1 MGKIIGIDL
10 GTTNSCVA
18 VLEGGQPKVIENS
31 EGARTTPS
39 IVAYMEDGE
48 ILVGAPAKR
57 QAVTNPRNTLYAVKR
72 LIGRKFQEKE
82 VQKDIDLMPY
92 QIVKA
97 DNGDA
102 WVAVRDKR
110 LAPPQI
116 SAEVLRKMKKTAEDY
131 LGEAVTEAVIT
142 VPAYFNDSQRQATK
156 DAGRI
161 AGLEVKRIINEP
173 TAAALAFG
181 LDKGGGKD
189 RKIAVYDLGGGT
201 FDVSIIEIADV
212 DGEKQFEVL
221 STNGDTFLGGEDFD
235 QRLIDYVIGEFKKD
249 QGVDLGK
256 DVLALQRLKESAEKA
271 KIELSSGQQT
281 EFNLPYITA
290 DASGPKHLNMK
301 ITRAKFESLVEELV
315 ERTIEPCRLALN
327 DAGLKASEIDD
338 VILVGGMTRM
348 PKVQE
353 RVKAFFGREPR
364 KDVNPDEAVAVGA
377 CVQGAVLS
385 GDRTDV
391 LLLDVTPLS
400 LGIETL
406 GGVMTAM
413 IKRNTTIPTKY
424 SQVFSTADDNQP
436 AVTIKVF
443 QGERE
448 IAAGNKLLGEFN
460 LEGIPPAARGLPQI
474 EVTFDIDANGILH
487 VSAKDKATGKE
498 NKITIKANS
507 GLSDDEVRKMVQD
520 AEANAAD
527 DHRRVEL
534 ANARNQADSLVH
546 SVRKSLADHGDKIDA
561 AEKTAIEDAIGAT
574 EEALKGDDKAVIDE
588 RVQALMSAS
597 QKLGEKIYA
606 QQQAEGAAA
615 GAASGA
621 AGAAAGA
628 AGSGA
633 SEARRP
639 SGDDDVVDADFREV
653 KREG

>member
-18 VLEGGQPKVIENS
+18 VMDGSSVKIIENA
-31 EGARTTPS
+31 EGTRTTPS
-39 IVAYMEDGE
+39 IVAYMQDGE

-57 QAVTNPRNTLYAVKR
+57 QAVTNPTNTLFAVKR
-72 LIGRKFQEKE
+72 LIGRKFDEKA

-92 QIVKA
+92 SIIKA

-102 WVAVRDKR
+102 WVEAQGKK
-110 LAPPQI
+110 LAPPQV
-116 SAEVLRKMKKTAEDY
+116 SADVLRKMKKTAEDY
-131 LGEAVTEAVIT
+131 LGEEVTEAVIT

-161 AGLEVKRIINEP
+161 AGLDVKRIINEP

-181 LDKGGGKD
+181 MDKTEKGD
-189 RKIAVYDLGGGT
+189 RKIVVYDLGGGT

-235 QRLIDYVIGEFKKD
+235 QRIIDYIIGEFKKES
-249 QGVDLGK
+249 GVDLSK

-271 KIELSSGQQT
+271 KIELSSAQQT
-281 EFNLPYITA
+281 EINLPYITA
-290 DASGPKHLNMK
+290 DASGPKHLNLK
-301 ITRAKFESLVEELV
+301 ITRAKLEALVEELI
-315 ERTIEPCRLALN
+315 ERTIEPCRVAIK
-327 DAGLKASEIDD
+327 DAGVKVSEIDD

-353 RVKAFFGREPR
+353 KVKEFFGRDPR
-364 KDVNPDEAVAVGA
+364 KDVNPDEAVAAGA
-377 CVQGAVLS
+377 AIQGSVLS

-406 GGVMTAM
+406 GGVMTKM
-413 IKRNTTIPTKY
+413 IQKNTTIPTRY

-448 IAAGNKLLGEFN
+448 IAAGNKALGEFN
-460 LEGIPPAARGLPQI
+460 LEGIPPATRGTPQI

-487 VSAKDKATGKE
+487 VSAKDKGTGKE

-507 GLSDDEVRKMVQD
+507 GLTDDEIERMVKD
-520 AEANAAD
+520 AEANAED
-527 DHRRVEL
+527 DHRVAEL
-534 ANARNQADSLVH
+534 ALTRNQADALMH
-546 SVRKSLADHGDKIDA
+546 STRKSLEEHGDKLEASEKESIENALKELEETLKDGDKPAIDA
-561 AEKTAIEDAIGAT
+561 KV
-574 EEALKGDDKAVIDE
+574 EALTTA
-588 RVQALMSAS
+588 A
-597 QKLGEKIYA
+597 QKLGEKMYA
-606 QQQAEGAAA
+606 DMQAQAAAA
-615 GAASGA
+615 GQ
-621 AGAAAGA
+621 AGQEE
-628 AGSGA
+628 S
-633 SEARRP
+633 RP
-639 SGDDDVVDADFREV
+639 AEDDVVDADFKEV
-653 KREG
+653 KRDQ

>member
-18 VLEGGQPKVIENS
+18 VMEGGKSKVIENS

-39 IVAYMEDGE
+39 VIAYQEDGE

-57 QAVTNPRNTLYAVKR
+57 QAVTNPKNTLYAVKR
-72 LIGRKFQEKE
+72 LIGRKFEEKE
-82 VQKDIDLMPY
+82 VQKDIGLMPY
-92 QIVKA
+92 QISKA

-102 WVAVRDKR
+102 WVSVRDKK

-131 LGEAVTEAVIT
+131 LGEEVTEAVIT

-161 AGLEVKRIINEP
+161 AGLDVKRIINEP

-181 LDKGGGKD
+181 LDKAEKGD

-235 QRLIDYVIGEFKKD
+235 QRLIDYIIEEFKKIN
-249 QGVDLGK
+249 GLDLSK
-256 DVLALQRLKESAEKA
+256 DAIALQRIKASAERA
-271 KIELSSGQQT
+271 KIELSSSQQT
-281 EFNLPYITA
+281 EINEPYIA
-290 DASGPKHLNMK
+290 MANGAPVHLTLK
-301 ITRAKFESLVEELV
+301 ITRAKLESLVEDLIAKS
-315 ERTIEPCRLALN
+315 IEPCRTAIK
-327 DAGLKASEIDD
+327 DAGIKVSDIDD
-338 VILVGGMTRM
+338 IILVGGQTRM

-353 RVKAFFGREPR
+353 AVKDFFGKEPR

-377 CVQGAVLS
+377 AIQGSVLS
-385 GDRTDV
+385 GDRKDL

-406 GGVMTAM
+406 GGVMTKM
-413 IKRNTTIPTKY
+413 IQKNTTIPTKF

-448 IAAGNKLLGEFN
+448 MASGNKALGEFN
-460 LEGIPPAARGLPQI
+460 LEGIPPAARGTPQI

-507 GLSDDEVRKMVQD
+507 GLTEEEIQKMVQD
-520 AEANAAD
+520 AEANAEEDKRAKE
-527 DHRRVEL
+527 VAE
-534 ANARNQADSLVH
+534 ARNQGDALVH
-546 SVRKSLADHGDKIDA
+546 STRKSLTEYGDKLEDGEKEKIEA
-561 AEKTAIEDAIGAT
+561 AIKELEDA
-574 EEALKGDDKAVIDE
+574 LKDGDKAAIDE
-588 RVQALMSAS
+588 KSAALTAAA
-597 QKLGEKIYA
+597 QKLGEKMYADMQA
-606 QQQAEGAAA
+606 QQAAA
-615 GAASGA
+615 GGA
-621 AGAAAGA
+621 AGADFGGA
-628 AGSGA
+628 Q
-633 SEARRP
+633 EETKP
-639 SGDDDVVDADFREV
+639 QQDDVVDADFKEV
-653 KREG
+653 KDNK